1 MENEPEFAQGFR
13 GKSNPAF
20 VPEKDLEVNVG
31 IPFQNV
37 TRRNPLAELH
47 LHESAD
53 PPTYEQSSSSKRK
66 APAPP
71 VVNESSDYADDFIDE
86 EPAVDSNFSF
96 GANKL
101 TSL

>member
-1 MENEPEFAQGFR
+1 VENEPEFVQGFR

-20 VPEKDLEVNVG
+20 VPENNLEVNVG

-37 TRRNPLAELH
+37 TRRNPMAELH
-47 LHESAD
+47 LHEAAD
-53 PPTYEQSSSSKRK
+53 HPTYNEQSKRK

-71 VVNESSDYADDFIDE
+71 VVNESNDYADDDFIE
-86 EPAVDSNFSF
+86 EPAVNSNFSF